1 MRTLAIAVILFS
13 SLGPLTA
20 AAQEQAPLQ
29 ADVQVRVRNRAGA
42 TASFRSLLQGGDAF
56 VKGTVKNLPSDDTAL
71 IELKFN
77 YPTDADIAL
86 DEIITQIVIS
96 LEDAGGNLFSTVTI
110 DPNTINLNPN
120 RVALHYSA
128 TLYRPERI
136 AGRNFYIARVQ
147 VFGNYE

>member
-1 MRTLAIAVILFS
+1 MRTLAITLILFS

-29 ADVQVRVRNRAGA
+29 ADVQVRVKNKAAA
-42 TASFRSLLQGGDAF
+42 TASFRSLLEGGEAF
-56 VKGTVKNLPSDDTAL
+56 VKGTVQNLPGGDTAL

-77 YPTDADIAL
+77 YPTDFDIAL
-86 DEIITQIVIS
+86 DEIISQIVIS
-96 LEDAGGNLFSTVTI
+96 LEDANGNLSSTVTI

-120 RVALHYSA
+120 RVPLHYSA
-128 TLYRPERI
+128 TLYRPPRI
-136 AGRNFYIARVQ
+136 AGRNFYIARIQ